1 MYLDDIDDPLENF
14 LPQRHQGSVPHAR
27 RVQQAGGDVQLLG
40 FLQPKGMPGLK
51 WTNFEERNPIFFE
64 RQTCGN
70 LMMLDLVAK
79 LYDGNKGCTSYFAG
93 RWQRL
98 VWLTSDICF
107 DLNIAC
113 SRVCFLVLR
122 KSCFTGL
129 WLFPQ
134 ALFPQMSWGKTMK
147 SWMRII
153 ASMRAQFDS
162 ICLLFVFNSA
172 TAGQLLFG
180 WYALWLQGPFALDSA
195 RWSFFFS
202 GFTTDVQWMFL
213 SSCHLTFVCQIGIV
227 IVSILLWMSNRYCFI
242 SSRFWSKTP
251 IVRRGCLFARWTVTS
266 WPWFFARNI
275 GDDKLLVPSYS
286 RITTSQF
293 MDPYYNKQP
302 V

>member
-195 RWSFFFS
+195 RWSFFFFRIYNGCS
-202 GFTTDVQWMFL
+202 MDVSVILSFDFRMSDWYSDCFHSFVNVQQVLLHIIKVLEQNTDSEAWML
-213 SSCHLTFVCQIGIV
+213 VCQMNSDQLTLV
-227 IVSILLWMSNRYCFI
+227 LCQ
-242 SSRFWSKTP
+242 KH
-251 IVRRGCLFARWTVTS
+251 RGWQTTGTQLFQ
-266 WPWFFARNI
+266 
-275 GDDKLLVPSYS
+275 D
-286 RITTSQF
+286 
-293 MDPYYNKQP
+293 YNKP
-302 V
+302 IYGSLL